1 MASVNEADRTPL
13 QRLGVIA
20 SQEVEL
26 APGLSHVEAYTRHG
40 LLTILWHGPAE
51 AETAVVAGGGAMGGL
66 LGPADGFY
74 HWLGCNLAEEGI
86 ATLRVGW
93 RIPNDLDACTLDLA
107 GATEMVCRRGAQRVV
122 TLGHS
127 FGGAIAVR
135 VGVAIPAVVAGVVT
149 FATQSAGCE
158 MAEGLEGRPLL
169 LFHGD
174 ADELLPPASSEM
186 VRYLAGSGD
195 LVILPGTGHLLSQA
209 AEQLR
214 ALTPPW
220 IQDVLAGRPPARL
233 GPLSPSPG

>member
-1 MASVNEADRTPL
+1 MDEADRTPL

-26 APGLSHVEAYTRHG
+26 APSLSHIEAYTLGG

-74 HWLGCNLAEEGI
+74 HWLGRELAEEGI

-93 RIPNDLDACTLDLA
+93 RQPNDLMACTLDLA
-107 GATEMVCRRGAQRVV
+107 GATEMVCRRGAQSVV
-122 TLGHS
+122 TMGHS
-127 FGGAIAVR
+127 FGGAVAVR
-135 VGVAIPAVVAGVVT
+135 VAVAIPAVVAGVVT

-158 MAEGLEGRPLL
+158 NAEGMGGRPFL

-174 ADELLPPASSEM
+174 SDEILPASSSEM
-186 VRYLAGSGD
+186 VRFMAGSGD
-195 LVILPGTGHLLSQA
+195 LVILPGTGHLLTQA
-209 AEQLR
+209 ADELR
-214 ALTPPW
+214 RITPAW
-220 IQDVLAGRPPARL
+220 VRDVLAGRAPAPV
-233 GPLSPSPG
+233 GPFGASPS

>member
-1 MASVNEADRTPL
+1 VEDAERTPL

-26 APGLSHVEAYTRHG
+26 APGLSHIEAYTLGG
-40 LLTILWHGPAE
+40 LLTVLWHGPAE
-51 AETAVVAGGGAMGGL
+51 PKAAVVAGGGAMGGL

-74 HWLGCNLAEEGI
+74 HWLGTELAAEGI

-93 RIPNDLDACTLDLA
+93 RQPNDLAACTLDLA
-107 GATEMVCRRGAQRVV
+107 GATEMVCRRGAQSVV
-122 TLGHS
+122 TMGHS

-135 VGVAIPAVVAGVVT
+135 VAVAIPAVVAGVVT

-158 MAEGLEGRPLL
+158 HAEGLGGRPFL

-174 ADELLPPASSEM
+174 ADEILPPSSSEM
-186 VRYLAGSGD
+186 VRLMAGSGD

-209 AEQLR
+209 ADDLR
-214 ALTPPW
+214 RITPVW
-220 IQDVLAGRPPARL
+220 IKDVLGGRSPAPV
-233 GPLSPSPG
+233 GPLGSSPV